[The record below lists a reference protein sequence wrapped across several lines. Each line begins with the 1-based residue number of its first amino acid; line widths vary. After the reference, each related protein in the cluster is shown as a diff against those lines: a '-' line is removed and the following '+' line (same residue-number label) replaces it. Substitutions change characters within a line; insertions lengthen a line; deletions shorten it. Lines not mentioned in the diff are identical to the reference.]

1 MGILLD
7 CFTIDY
13 MASTFHYSTYKAT
26 VSSYIPK
33 NQSFYSSVECG
44 FLSFISM
51 KLNHIPELWKV
62 KDNSIT
68 Q

>member
-13 MASTFHYSTYKAT
+13 MASTFHYITYKAT

-33 NQSFYSSVECG
+33 NQS
-44 FLSFISM
+44 
-51 KLNHIPELWKV
+51 
-62 KDNSIT
+62 
-68 Q
+68 

>member
-1 MGILLD
+1 MQKDMGILLV

-13 MASTFHYSTYKAT
+13 MASTFHYITYKAT

-33 NQSFYSSVECG
+33 NQSLQFCRMWFFV
-44 FLSFISM
+44 I
-51 KLNHIPELWKV
+51 HINETEPYTGVL
-62 KDNSIT
+62 DGNR